1 MNQKRNKQVLIPR
14 PALQRMP
21 VYYRRLMQ
29 AIEEEIPFISSD
41 ELGRSV
47 GVPGAQVRK
56 DLSYLSKHGRSGI
69 GYDARSLASYLEDF
83 LGLINDKEAVLV
95 GVGNLGRALVFY
107 PGFASYRLQIIA
119 LFDNDVAKVGQIIDG
134 RRILPM
140 EKLANLSQRLH
151 IQMGIITVPASA
163 AQGVAEAMVAGGIK
177 VIWNFAPCRLVVPED
192 VLVRNEDLAAQLA
205 TLSHHITR
213 RKVTMPGEPGR
224 GDGGRLEEDL
234 C

>member
-1 MNQKRNKQVLIPR
+1 MNQKSNKQVLIPR
-14 PALQRMP
+14 PALQRLP
-21 VYYRRLMQ
+21 VYYRRLMK
-29 AIEEEIPFISSD
+29 AIEEKMPFISSD

-56 DLSYLSKHGRSGI
+56 DLGYLSEHGRSGI
-69 GYDARSLASYLEDF
+69 GYDARSLASYLEEF
-83 LGLINDKEAVLV
+83 LGLINDTEAVLV
-95 GVGNLGRALVFY
+95 GVGNLGRALALY
-107 PGFASYRLQIIA
+107 PGFAHYRLQIIA
-119 LFDNDVAKVGQIIDG
+119 LFDNDVAKVGQTLGG

-140 EKLANLSQRLH
+140 EKLANLAQRLH

-163 AQGVAEAMVAGGIK
+163 AQEVAEAMITGGIK

-205 TLSHHITR
+205 TLSHQITC
-213 RKVTMPGEPGR
+213 RKVASPGEAGR
-224 GDGGRLEEDL
+224 GDGRRSEEDS